1 MADYTKTVAES
12 LRVFGSGPSTKWGTY
27 NDYVMTW
34 GVDKWGEG
42 SEDSPQQV
50 MKVIGESVAPTEALG
65 PRQVTALLGTETV
78 ILTDDMAKS
87 TTRILNS
94 DSILASDALR
104 DVYLQN
110 GMYYYKF
117 ISNTIDAEERDI
129 ATYTQT
135 ATPSTIYTQTTNP
148 SDPWS

>member
-34 GVDKWGEG
+34 GVDKWGYG

-50 MKVIGESVAPTEALG
+50 MKVIGESVSGADTIGRKDFSYLLTSEY
-65 PRQVTALLGTETV
+65 VTLV
-78 ILTDDMAKS
+78 DNMAKETS
-87 TTRILNS
+87 VTLTSETIS
-94 DSILASDALR
+94 ASDAPR

-110 GMYYYKF
+110 GMYYYNF